1 MFAWLLL
8 AGVMS
13 VQPNVEPHKP
23 SFVQRPNATKLQG
36 LTSAEADA
44 LIAKLRDAQGAL
56 KAGHKE
62 YFELLAGA
70 PASYRAANVA
80 PRTAFTA
87 MSFDRPWSIER
98 KANAGLWQPYELTYF
113 PPGPDKLMWKVNVTI
128 GQVGQLVR
136 VEMLYTAPPPF

>member
-1 MFAWLLL
+1 MFAWILI
-8 AGVMS
+8 AGAMS
-13 VQPNVEPHKP
+13 APPSVGPHKP
-23 SFVQRPNATKLQG
+23 VPAQRQIETKLQG

-56 KAGHKE
+56 RAGRKE
-62 YFELLAGA
+62 YFELLAGS
-70 PASYRAANVA
+70 PASYPAANVA
-80 PRTAFTA
+80 PRTAFIA

-98 KANAGLWQPYELTYF
+98 KAKAGLWQPYELTYF
-113 PPGPDKLMWKVNVTI
+113 PTGPDKLMWKVDVTI